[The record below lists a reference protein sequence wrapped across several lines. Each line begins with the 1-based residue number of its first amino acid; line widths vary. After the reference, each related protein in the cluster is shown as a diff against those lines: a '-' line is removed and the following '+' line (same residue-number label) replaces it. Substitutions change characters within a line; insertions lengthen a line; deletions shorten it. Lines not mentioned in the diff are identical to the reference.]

1 MNLSQEK
8 QKNEIEQ
15 EEIGMELNTEEFEIK
30 EKKSKKYMDRDLNY
44 GGDYK
49 FIPATSIGS
58 GVGLEVVPDLYQYTI
73 QIVNIVLYGDPNTK
87 EFVLIDA
94 GMPKSAEEIISVVE
108 ERFGLNAQP
117 KAIILTHGHFDH
129 VGGIIELI
137 KRWNVPVYAHVLEM
151 PYLTGTE
158 SYPEADP
165 AVSSGLVAK
174 MSPIFPN
181 EAINLGGDIQAI
193 PSDGSVPFMPGFR
206 WIHTPGHT
214 PGHISLYRE
223 KDKVLIVGDA
233 FVTVKQ
239 ESLYKVI
246 TQTKEISGPPRY
258 LTTNWHAARK
268 SVEKLE
274 ALKPSVAITGHGLP
288 MEGEE
293 LARELKKLVD
303 HFEQIALPKQGKYL
317 N

>member
-1 MNLSQEK
+1 
-8 QKNEIEQ
+8 
-15 EEIGMELNTEEFEIK
+15 
-30 EKKSKKYMDRDLNY
+30 MDKDLNY

-108 ERFGLNAQP
+108 ERFGPNARP

-137 KRWNVPVYAHVLEM
+137 NRWNVPVYAHALEM

-174 MSPIFPN
+174 MSPLFPN
-181 EAINLGGDIQAI
+181 KAINLGENIQAI
-193 PSDGSVPFMPGFR
+193 PSDGSVPFMQDFQ

-223 KDKVLIVGDA
+223 KDNALIVGDA

-246 TQTKEISGPPRY
+246 TQ
-258 LTTNWHAARK
+258 
-268 SVEKLE
+268 
-274 ALKPSVAITGHGLP
+274 
-288 MEGEE
+288 
-293 LARELKKLVD
+293 
-303 HFEQIALPKQGKYL
+303 
-317 N
+317 